1 MTTLAEN
8 RKARFDYEILN
19 TFEAGLVLSGAEV
32 KSIKN
37 GRMNLTGSYINFH
50 NGELYLIGAFI
61 APYQP
66 KNQPTNYDP
75 SRSRKLLLRKKEIIS
90 LIGKI
95 KPKGLTLIPLK
106 VYNKG
111 RRIKLEFAVARGK
124 KQYDKR
130 EVIAKR
136 EAARKIE
143 RELSA
148 QGGPTSGW
156 KTRG

>member
-1 MTTLAEN
+1 MAMFAEN
-8 RKARFDYEILN
+8 RKARFDYEILE

-66 KNQPTNYDP
+66 KNQPADYDP
-75 SRSRKLLLRKKEIIS
+75 SRSRKLLLRKKEIVS

-95 KPKGLTLIPLK
+95 KPRGLTLIPLK
-106 VYNKG
+106 AYNKG

-143 RELSA
+143 RELKS
-148 QGGPTSGW
+148 
-156 KTRG
+156 RG

>member
-1 MTTLAEN
+1 MTIFAEN
-8 RKARFDYEILN
+8 RKARFDYEILE

-32 KSIKN
+32 KSIMG
-37 GRMNLTGSYINFH
+37 GRMNLTGSYLNFH

-66 KNQPTNYDP
+66 KNQPADYDP
-75 SRSRKLLLRKKEIIS
+75 YRSRKLLLHKKEIVS
-90 LIGKI
+90 LIGGI
-95 KPKGLTLIPLK
+95 KPQGLTLIPLK
-106 VYNKG
+106 AYNKG

-130 EVIAKR
+130 EIIAER

-143 RELSA
+143 REL
-148 QGGPTSGW
+148 
-156 KTRG
+156 KIRG

>member
-1 MTTLAEN
+1 MTTFAEN
-8 RKARFDYEILN
+8 KKARFDYEILE
-19 TFEAGLVLSGAEV
+19 TFEAGIVLSGPEV
-32 KSIKN
+32 KSIRN
-37 GRMNLTGSYINFH
+37 GRMNLSGSYINFH

-66 KNQPTNYDP
+66 KNQPTDYDP
-75 SRSRKLLLRKKEIIS
+75 GHSRKLLLRKKEIS
-90 LIGKI
+90 FLTGKV
-95 KPKGLTLIPLK
+95 KTKGLTLIPLK

-130 EVIAKR
+130 ASISKR

-143 RELSA
+143 RELK
-148 QGGPTSGW
+148 GGDGL
-156 KTRG
+156 R

>member
-1 MTTLAEN
+1 MAVFAEN
-8 RKARFDYEILN
+8 RKARFDYEILE

-66 KNQPTNYDP
+66 KNQPPDYDP
-75 SRSRKLLLRKKEIIS
+75 TKSRKLLLRKKEIAS
-90 LIGKI
+90 LAGRL

-106 VYNKG
+106 AYNKG
-111 RRIKLEFAVARGK
+111 PRIKLEFAVARGK

-136 EAARKIE
+136 EAAKKIE
-143 RELSA
+143 REL
-148 QGGPTSGW
+148 

>member
-1 MTTLAEN
+1 MAMFAEN
-8 RKARFDYEILN
+8 RKARFDYEILE

-37 GRMNLTGSYINFH
+37 DRMNLTGSYLNFH
-50 NGELYLIGAFI
+50 NSELYLIGAFI

-66 KNQPTNYDP
+66 KNQPTDYDP
-75 SRSRKLLLRKKEIIS
+75 YRSRKLLLRKKELVS

-95 KPKGLTLIPLK
+95 KPRGLTLIPLK
-106 VYNKG
+106 AYNKG

-130 EVIAKR
+130 EVIMKR
-136 EAARKIE
+136 EVARKIE
-143 RELSA
+143 HEL
-148 QGGPTSGW
+148 

>member
-1 MTTLAEN
+1 MFAEN
-8 RKARFDYEILN
+8 RKARFDYEILE

-37 GRMNLTGSYINFH
+37 GRMNLTGSYLNFH

-66 KNQPTNYDP
+66 KNQPADYDP
-75 SRSRKLLLRKKEIIS
+75 YRSRKLLLRKKELVS

-106 VYNKG
+106 AYNKG

-130 EVIAKR
+130 EIIAKR
-136 EAARKIE
+136 EAARKIA
-143 RELSA
+143 RSVNL
-148 QGGPTSGW
+148 
-156 KTRG
+156 

>member
-1 MTTLAEN
+1 MTVFAEN
-8 RKARFDYEILN
+8 KKARFDYEILE

-50 NGELYLIGAFI
+50 DGELYLIGAFI

-66 KNQPTNYDP
+66 KNQPIDYDP
-75 SRSRKLLLRKKEIIS
+75 SRSRKLLLRKKEIVS

-106 VYNKG
+106 AYNKG
-111 RRIKLEFAVARGK
+111 RRIKLEFAMARGK

-143 RELSA
+143 REL
-148 QGGPTSGW
+148 

>member
-1 MTTLAEN
+1 MTMFAEN
-8 RKARFDYEILN
+8 RKARFDYEILE

-37 GRMNLTGSYINFH
+37 DRMNLTGSYLNFH
-50 NGELYLIGAFI
+50 NSELYLIGAFI

-66 KNQPTNYDP
+66 KNQPTDYDP
-75 SRSRKLLLRKKEIIS
+75 YRSRKLLLHKKELVS

-95 KPKGLTLIPLK
+95 KPRGLTLIPLK
-106 VYNKG
+106 AYNKG

-130 EVIAKR
+130 EVIMKR
-136 EAARKIE
+136 EVARKIE
-143 RELSA
+143 HEL
-148 QGGPTSGW
+148 

>member
-1 MTTLAEN
+1 MAMFAEN
-8 RKARFDYEILN
+8 RKARFDYEILE

-37 GRMNLTGSYINFH
+37 GRMNLTGSYLNFH

-66 KNQPTNYDP
+66 KNQPADYDP
-75 SRSRKLLLRKKEIIS
+75 YRSRKLLLRKKELVS

-106 VYNKG
+106 AYNKG

-130 EVIAKR
+130 EIIAKR
-136 EAARKIE
+136 EAARKIA
-143 RELSA
+143 RSINL
-148 QGGPTSGW
+148 
-156 KTRG
+156 